1 MTLLGEP
8 VASASDPGHIDV
20 NPVARPDPTRHDER
34 MLDPN
39 FVLDEG
45 ARERLITRFGA
56 GAEAWCAALPEM
68 AERYCLR
75 WHLDL
80 DKALSGNTSRVFIGR
95 QDGDRGVVLKL
106 TPERAIANEEAIALR
121 AWAATPHAVD
131 LIEADLEEGALLL
144 EHIEPG
150 TKVSDEPGIPPVHD
164 IAALLA
170 GLRETATYDAGQLP
184 TVTQGL
190 ESMFTRIGGLLSNPQ
205 VSAVVAPHIL
215 DDGHRRARELAS
227 ESPNGLVH
235 GDLHLSNILRAG
247 PGRGLVAIDPRP
259 SVGDPAFDAV
269 DWALYRLTSLA
280 EVHERIGRLSTLVPG
295 MDPDRLWGWCQATAP
310 VLAVLRLRRRPPDAT
325 TQLLLEVAGGT
336 SARGHVPYGP

>member
-1 MTLLGEP
+1 
-8 VASASDPGHIDV
+8 
-20 NPVARPDPTRHDER
+20 

-56 GAEAWCAALPEM
+56 GVEAWCAALPEIV
-68 AERYCLR
+68 ERYCLR

-80 DKALSGNTSRVFIGR
+80 DQALSGNTSRVFTGR

-121 AWAATPHAVD
+121 AWGPTPHAVD
-131 LIEADLEEGALLL
+131 LLEADLEAGALLL

-150 TKVSDEPGIPPVHD
+150 TKVSDEPGIPSVND

-170 GLRETATYDAGQLP
+170 GLRETAEYDAGQLP
-184 TVTQGL
+184 TMAQGL
-190 ESMFTRIGGLLSNPQ
+190 ESMFTRIGGLLSNPR
-205 VSAVVAPHIL
+205 VSAVVAPQVL
-215 DDGHRRARELAS
+215 DDGHHRARELAS
-227 ESPNGLVH
+227 SGPTGLLH

-247 PGRGLVAIDPRP
+247 RGRGLVAIDPRP

-269 DWALYRLTSLA
+269 DWTLDRSTSTA
-280 EVHERIGRLSTLVPG
+280 EVRGRIERLSKLVPG
-295 MDPDRLWGWCQATAP
+295 LDPDRLWGWCQATAP
-310 VLAVLRLRRRPPDAT
+310 ALAILRLRRRPRDAT

-336 SARGHVPYGP
+336 AAHGHVPDGP